1 MTTGLAAI
9 YVEPYKFDLQE
20 LAVPEVEPGG
30 LLVKITAAGI
40 CGSDY
45 IFIEATLNL
54 AIGLETR

>member
-30 LLVKITAAGI
+30 LLVKITL
-40 CGSDY
+40 SQ
-45 IFIEATLNL
+45 
-54 AIGLETR
+54 LEPL